1 MEIKEFA
8 FRNKLEEPMSIQEAI
23 DQDILYHVIA
33 AAKHASIGRRIREER
48 RGFIEWI
55 LRTLRR
61 LSPKRWF

>member
-8 FRNKLEEPMSIQEAI
+8 FKSKETGRPLAIKEAI
-23 DQDILYHVIA
+23 DRAILEQVIRDA
-33 AAKHASIGRRIREER
+33 ANPMRRRIREER